1 MTRFL
6 EPSHAL
12 TVIPLVAASFGISI
26 VPQSFSEPYVSGVT
40 YIDIEADAPRSE
52 IVLAFRRDERSAAI
66 KNAMK
71 VMRLAKLTA

>member
-1 MTRFL
+1 L
-6 EPSHAL
+6 PQAV
-12 TVIPLVAASFGISI
+12 TVIPLVAASFSISI
-26 VPQSFSEPYVSGVT
+26 VPQSFSEPHVSGVT

-71 VMRLAKLTA
+71 VVRLAKLTA